1 MNRHTPNC
9 QLPITS
15 YQLQIMTESYENIGK
30 IEVAPEVLATIAQHT
45 TLRVDGVEK
54 MAPVPADVA
63 RLFRR
68 ENRHNGI
75 LLELTDH
82 NSVKFDIY
90 VIMSPHINIMETSKR
105 LQTAVLEAIDTMVGV
120 AVDAVNIHV
129 EDVVYAQ
136 GEAV

>member
-1 MNRHTPNC
+1 
-9 QLPITS
+9 
-15 YQLQIMTESYENIGK
+15 MTETTETYESIGK
-30 IEVAPEVLATIAQHT
+30 IEVAPEVLSTIAQYT
-45 TLRVDGVEK
+45 TLRVEGVEK

-68 ENRHNGI
+68 ENRHSGV
-75 LLELTDH
+75 LLELTEN

-90 VIMSPHINIMETSKR
+90 VIMSPHVNIMETSKR
-105 LQTAVLEAIDTMVGV
+105 LQTAVKEAVDTMVGV
-120 AVDAVNIHV
+120 PVDAVNVHV